1 MGSAATTTVG
11 RMLTNLW
18 CLITNDEGRN
28 ARNFFPGADS
38 NYDVT
43 KAESI
48 LESGVCEGL
57 SVSDAHLPADAIY
70 FIRFSTGDHA
80 QEIID

>member
-1 MGSAATTTVG
+1 
-11 RMLTNLW
+11 ML
-18 CLITNDEGRN
+18 
-28 ARNFFPGADS
+28 ANFFREPTVITMSLKLNQFLCD
-38 NYDVT
+38 
-43 KAESI
+43 
-48 LESGVCEGL
+48 VCEGL